1 VTAETDAPRRSI
13 LVGLVGQGV
22 APSLTPEMHERE
34 ALRQGLRYVYKTID
48 LTGDQL
54 DAPHLRRLLEYAVR
68 LGFDGLN
75 VTHPIKQA
83 MVPHVD
89 EVSSDVEA
97 LGALNTIVVTGR
109 RTVGH
114 NTDVFGFAEAFRA
127 ELHDVR
133 LDDVVLLGAGGAG
146 TAVAHALS
154 QLGAARLA
162 VVDPD
167 QDRAARLVES
177 VRGLGVGTDAS
188 ITDRTAVRSAVVGAS
203 GVVNAT
209 PIGMTAH
216 PGSPMPVDALHPD
229 VWVAD
234 IVYRP
239 LLTELLQAARE
250 RGCRVLTGAGMAVRQ
265 AAAAF
270 ELIAGR
276 PADHE
281 AMARDLDAMVAHEV
295 ERVPP
300 PPDGPDPGPPR
311 ERNR

>member
-1 VTAETDAPRRSI
+1 VTAGTDAPRRSI
-13 LVGLVGQGV
+13 LVGLVGEGV
-22 APSLTPEMHERE
+22 TPSLTPEMHERE

-54 DAPHLRRLLEYAVR
+54 DAPHLHRLLEYAVR

-89 EVSSDVEA
+89 EVSPDVAA

-114 NTDVFGFAEAFRA
+114 NTDVSGFAEAFRA
-127 ELHDVR
+127 ELDDVR
-133 LDDVVLLGAGGAG
+133 LDEVVLLGAGGAG

-154 QLGAARLA
+154 RLGVARLL

-167 QDRAARLVES
+167 TARSAYLVES
-177 VRGLGVGTDAS
+177 VRRLDVGPAAS
-188 ITDRTAVRSAVVGAS
+188 IIDSSDVRSAMAAAS

-209 PIGMTAH
+209 PVGMAAH
-216 PGSPMPVDALHPD
+216 PGSPIPVDALRPD

-239 LLTELLQAARE
+239 LLTELVQAARG
-250 RGCRVLTGAGMAVRQ
+250 RGCRVLTGAGMAVHQ

-281 AMARDLDAMVAHEV
+281 AMARDLDAMVAPEV

-300 PPDGPDPGPPR
+300 RHPDPGSPR
-311 ERNR
+311 ERNP